1 MDSTFFLFLL
11 YLTITT
17 AATPDEDTLPL
28 FDYDF
33 GTTGMEH
40 IGGVSNF
47 PAIEDVSFAFFKSI
61 CNQMKSIFISY
72 ILCALVSLDGLT
84 WRIQIRKPNIQME
97 ALLRRCYNCKVC
109 CFVGISLLFWT

>member
-11 YLTITT
+11 YFTITT

-47 PAIEDVSFAFFKSI
+47 PAIENVSFAFFQNYRVSQQVWNVLKNVCERSKLRLQKS
-61 CNQMKSIFISY
+61 C
-72 ILCALVSLDGLT
+72 ILLQKIAFSAFF
-84 WRIQIRKPNIQME
+84 E
-97 ALLRRCYNCKVC
+97 NC
-109 CFVGISLLFWT
+109 

>member
-11 YLTITT
+11 YFTITT

-47 PAIEDVSFAFFKSI
+47 PAIENVSFAFFKTTG
-61 CNQMKSIFISY
+61 C
-72 ILCALVSLDGLT
+72 
-84 WRIQIRKPNIQME
+84 PNKFGMYSEMFASE
-97 ALLRRCYNCKVC
+97 ANYVYKKVVFC
-109 CFVGISLLFWT
+109 SKKLLFEPFL